1 VLPFSK
7 RPYRNQEASELI
19 NTDEI
24 QVIAART
31 DGPIAADE
39 ARTVVYNGPKPKKSS
54 NPPATLAASTVT
66 IPKPAPL
73 PKLEKTNL
81 RGLVRPVR
89 DDERTMLR
97 PMSSIGTASSRPSP
111 ATGIATPYTSANPTP
126 FSMSSPAAGREALT
140 AHDSI
145 RPVSI
150 SKDTDSLPLGTVI
163 TQKTKLGPRKPGM
176 SWAAALMA
184 VGVFLGLVTAVI
196 ARGDADALIEA
207 TASFVDPSHSAARPS
222 VGQAGQAAA
231 GAAILPV
238 ASPKHEVP
246 IIQITPPEPP
256 PAATPATVTPV
267 VASPIVNQLPVT
279 SVPLNTLPKT
289 KGAASAHPAQAKVAA
304 PAPVAA
310 QPKAQKQDKPEG
322 SSGGAQGLSK
332 RADEELEGVMRAI
345 GR

>member
-1 VLPFSK
+1 MLPFTK
-7 RPYRNQEASELI
+7 RPYRTPEASELI

-24 QVIAART
+24 QALTGASA
-31 DGPIAADE
+31 GPLASDE
-39 ARTVVYNGPKPKKSS
+39 ARTVVYNGPKKTLKGT
-54 NPPATLAASTVT
+54 NPPGTHAASAVK

-73 PKLEKTNL
+73 PKVDAATSERAERTNL

-97 PMSSIGTASSRPSP
+97 PMSPVGAKVTKSSP
-111 ATGIATPYTSANPTP
+111 TNIATPYTASPTP
-126 FSMSSPAAGREALT
+126 FSMSSSDPMSAY
-140 AHDSI
+140 DSI

-150 SKDTDSLPLGTVI
+150 AKEHDSLPYGTVI
-163 TQKTKLGPRKPGM
+163 TQKPKLGQRKPGM

-207 TASFVDPSHSAARPS
+207 TASFVDPSHAAARPT
-222 VGQAGQAAA
+222 VGQAGQAAV

-246 IIQITPPEPP
+246 VIQVTPPEPP
-256 PAATPATVTPV
+256 PAAAPV
-267 VASPIVNQLPVT
+267 VASPIVTQPPAVAM
-279 SVPLNTLPKT
+279 PLNNGSRARTATLHSAPKLAA
-289 KGAASAHPAQAKVAA
+289 AASAKPAPSAA
-304 PAPVAA
+304 PKP
-310 QPKAQKQDKPEG
+310 DKPEP
-322 SSGGAQGLSK
+322 SANAQGLTR

-345 GR
+345 GH